1 MADVIHPTTLKYL
14 KSVNTPEY
22 PPPWV
27 VNPDMSQVLGILPPQ
42 HWKWDTPANRPVPMT
57 AGEIAAY
64 EAGVLDAQADA
75 EVAPLS
81 DANLPDLLRAL
92 ALVVMDEVNN
102 LRALHGS
109 APRTVSQLKAALKAK
124 MT

>member
-14 KSVNTPEY
+14 KSVSTPEY

-27 VNPDMSQVLGILPPQ
+27 INPDMTQVAGVPPQ

-64 EAGVLDAQADA
+64 EAGVSDANADAQ
-75 EVAPLS
+75 VAPLS
-81 DANLPDLLRAL
+81 SANVPDLLRAL
-92 ALVVMDEVNN
+92 ALVVMDEVNS
-102 LRALHGS
+102 LRGQHGL
-109 APRTVSQLKAALKAK
+109 APRTVAQLKAALKAK